1 MTLRVRLTAW
11 NALGFTSTLLV
22 VAVVVWLQYG
32 SALRHSLDE
41 VLQATA
47 SATVDL
53 LKVDPTG
60 QPEPGALPLG
70 VYIVI
75 LDPSGNRVYASA
87 GAPAVAP
94 PSPGLSTLQVGD
106 GASDAVYA
114 APAQDGRTVV
124 VGSTLSEIDRNL
136 RSFAE
141 TMALAGGALVVLSLL
156 GGWWLGGRALA
167 PVSRLA
173 READAIGSSELDRR
187 LAGVEGDDELGTLAR
202 TLNRMLA
209 RVEESVRS
217 QRAFLMGASHDLR
230 TPLAALRA
238 ELELA
243 LLRPTDGPGLRA
255 AVEAAHA
262 DAVRLSELAN
272 GLLRLAAAEP
282 DGRRLD
288 CEDVHLSQLVQ
299 GGVELVTASARARNV
314 AIEVT
319 APDVLVHV
327 DRPRLVQVITNLLAN
342 ATLSAPPAS
351 AVELAAELDLDEAT
365 RVLRVEVLDRGPGV
379 PPDFRSSLFE
389 PFARARPAGSPGA
402 GLGLATAAAAVHAH
416 GGEIGY
422 DERPGG
428 GARFWF
434 WVPA

>member
-1 MTLRVRLTAW
+1 VTLRLRLTAW

-22 VAVVVWLQYG
+22 VALVVWVQYG
-32 SALRHSLDE
+32 SAIRHSLDE

-60 QPEPGALPLG
+60 QLDPGSLPRG
-70 VYIVI
+70 AYIVI

-87 GAPAVAP
+87 GAPAVVS

-106 GASDAVYA
+106 GSSDAVYA
-114 APAQDGRTVV
+114 APAQEGRTVV
-124 VGSTLSEIDRNL
+124 VGSPLSEIDRNL
-136 RSFAE
+136 RSLAE
-141 TMALAGGALVVLSLL
+141 TMALAGGALVAFSVL
-156 GGWWLGGRALA
+156 GGWWLAGRALA

-187 LAGVEGDDELGTLAR
+187 LEGVEGDDELGTLAR

-209 RVEESVRS
+209 RVEASVRR
-217 QRAFLMGASHDLR
+217 QRAFVVGASHDLR
-230 TPLAALRA
+230 TPLAALRT

-243 LLRPTDGPGLRA
+243 LLHPADGPALRA

-282 DGRRLD
+282 DGRQLD
-288 CEDVHLSQLVQ
+288 CEDVHLPQLIQ
-299 GGVELVTASARARNV
+299 GGVELVAASAAARD
-314 AIEVT
+314 VT
-319 APDVLVHV
+319 IDVRVPDVLVHV
-327 DRPRLVQVITNLLAN
+327 DPPRLVQVIANLLAN
-342 ATLSAPPAS
+342 AARFAPPAS
-351 AVELAAELDLDEAT
+351 ALELIAELDLHEAT

-379 PPDFRSSLFE
+379 SPDFRSSLFE
-389 PFARARPAGSPGA
+389 PFARARPAGSSGA
-402 GLGLATAAAAVHAH
+402 GLGLATAAASVHAH
-416 GGEIGY
+416 GGAIGY
-422 DERPGG
+422 EERRGG

>member
-1 MTLRVRLTAW
+1 MTLRLRLTAW
-11 NALGFTSTLLV
+11 NALAFTATLLV
-22 VAVVVWLQYG
+22 IAVVFWLLYG
-32 SALRHSLDE
+32 AALRRGLDE

-47 SATVDL
+47 SAEVDVL
-53 LKVDPTG
+53 EVDPNG
-60 QPEPGALPLG
+60 RPDPGTLPRG
-70 VYIVI
+70 IYIVI
-75 LDPSGNRVYASA
+75 LDSSGALVHATA

-94 PSPGLSTLQVGD
+94 HSLGLSTLQVRD

-124 VGSTLSEIDRNL
+124 AGSTLAEIDRNL
-136 RSFAE
+136 RSLAE
-141 TMALAGGALVVLSLL
+141 TMALAGGALIVLSVL
-156 GGWWLGGRALA
+156 GGWWLVGRALA

-187 LAGVEGDDELGTLAR
+187 LAGVEGDDELGALAR

-209 RVEESVRS
+209 RVEASVRR
-217 QRAFLMGASHDLR
+217 QRAFVVGASHDLR
-230 TPLAALRA
+230 TPLAALRT

-243 LLRPTDGPGLRA
+243 LRHPADGPALRA

-272 GLLRLAAAEP
+272 GLLRLAADEP

-288 CEDVHLSQLVQ
+288 CEDVHLSQLIR
-299 GGVELVTASARARNV
+299 GGVELVTASASVRNV

-327 DRPRLVQVITNLLAN
+327 DPSRLVQAIANLLAN
-342 ATLSAPPAS
+342 AARFAPAES
-351 AVELAAELDLDEAT
+351 AVELTAELGVREAT

-379 PPDFRSSLFE
+379 SPDFRSSLFE
-389 PFARARPAGSPGA
+389 PFARARSAGSPGS

-416 GGEIGY
+416 GGTIGY
-422 DERPGG
+422 EDRQGG

-434 WVPA
+434 WIPA

>member
-1 MTLRVRLTAW
+1 VTLRLRLTAW

-22 VAVVVWLQYG
+22 IAVIAWLQYG

-41 VLQATA
+41 VLQVTA
-47 SATVDL
+47 SVTVDL
-53 LKVDPTG
+53 LKVNPTG
-60 QPEPGALPLG
+60 QPDPGSLPLG

-75 LDPSGNRVYASA
+75 LDPSGNWVYASA

-124 VGSTLSEIDRNL
+124 VGSSLSEIDRNL
-136 RSFAE
+136 RSLAE
-141 TMALAGGALVVLSLL
+141 TMALAGGALVVLSVL

-217 QRAFLMGASHDLR
+217 QRAFVMGASHDLR
-230 TPLAALRA
+230 TPLAALRT

-243 LLRPTDGPGLRA
+243 LLHPTDGPGLRA
-255 AVEAAHA
+255 AVEAAHS

-288 CEDVHLSQLVQ
+288 CEDVRLSQLIQ
-299 GGVELVTASARARNV
+299 GGVELVTASATARNV

-342 ATLSAPPAS
+342 AALSAPPAS
-351 AVELAAELDLDEAT
+351 AVELAADLDEAT

-416 GGEIGY
+416 GGAIGY
-422 DERPGG
+422 DERQGG

>member
-1 MTLRVRLTAW
+1 MTLRLRLSAW
-11 NALGFTSTLLV
+11 NALAFTSTLLV

-32 SALRHSLDE
+32 SALRRSLDE

-47 SATVDL
+47 SATIDL
-53 LKVDPTG
+53 LEAD
-60 QPEPGALPLG
+60 PGAPPDPGTLPRGLF
-70 VYIVI
+70 VVV
-75 LDPSGNRVYASA
+75 LDPNGRPAYTSA
-87 GAPAVAP
+87 GAPVVAS
-94 PSPGLSTLQVGD
+94 PSAGVSTLLAGD
-106 GASDAVYA
+106 GTSNALYA
-114 APAQDGRTVV
+114 APAAGGRTVV
-124 VGSTLSEIDRNL
+124 VGSSLAEIDRDL
-136 RSFAE
+136 RTLAE
-141 TMALAGGALVVLSLL
+141 TMALAGGALIVLSVL
-156 GGWWLGGRALA
+156 GGWWLVGRALA

-187 LAGVEGDDELGTLAR
+187 LAELEGDDELGTLAR

-209 RVEESVRS
+209 RIEESVRR
-217 QRAFLMGASHDLR
+217 QRAFVMGASHDLR
-230 TPLAALRA
+230 TPLAALRT

-243 LLRPTDGPGLRA
+243 LLHPTDGPGLRA

-288 CEDVHLSQLVQ
+288 REDVRLPRVIE
-299 GGVELVTASARARNV
+299 GGVQLAAASAAAGDV
-314 AIEVT
+314 AIDVR

-327 DRPRLVQVITNLLAN
+327 DRARLTQVIANLVAN
-342 ATLSAPPAS
+342 AVRFAPPAS
-351 AVELAAELDLDEAT
+351 AVEVAAALDADAAPP
-365 RVLRVEVLDRGPGV
+365 VLRVEVLDRGPGV
-379 PPDFRSSLFE
+379 SPDHRSSLFE
-389 PFARARPAGSPGA
+389 PFARARPAGSSGA

-416 GGEIGY
+416 GGAIGY

>member
-1 MTLRVRLTAW
+1 MTLRLRLTAW
-11 NALGFTSTLLV
+11 YALVFASTLLV
-22 VAVVVWLQYG
+22 VGVAVWLQYA
-32 SALRHSLDE
+32 SALRRSLDE

-53 LKVDPTG
+53 MEAKPAGRPDPGT
-60 QPEPGALPLG
+60 LPRGL
-70 VYIVI
+70 YIVV
-75 LDPSGNRVYASA
+75 LDRAGRASYASA
-87 GAPAVAP
+87 GAPAVALP
-94 PSPGLSTLQVGD
+94 TPGLSTIRTRS

-114 APAQDGRTVV
+114 QPVPDGRMVV
-124 VGSTLSEIDRNL
+124 AGSLLTEVDRNL
-136 RSFAE
+136 GSLAE
-141 TMALAGGALVVLSLL
+141 TMVLVGGALAILSVL
-156 GGWWLGGRALA
+156 GGWLLAGRALA

-187 LAGVEGDDELGTLAR
+187 LPELEGDDELGTLAR

-209 RVEESVRS
+209 RVEESVRR
-217 QRAFLMGASHDLR
+217 QRAFVVGASHDLR
-230 TPLAALRA
+230 TPLAALRT

-243 LLRPTDGPGLRA
+243 LLHPADGPALHA

-272 GLLRLAAAEP
+272 GLLRMAAAEP

-288 CEDVHLSQLVQ
+288 CEAINLPQLIQ
-299 GGVELVTASARARNV
+299 GGVDLVAPSGASRGV
-314 AIEVT
+314 GIDVS
-319 APDVLVHV
+319 APDVVVHV
-327 DRPRLVQVITNLLAN
+327 DRPRLVQAIANLLAN
-342 ATLSAPPAS
+342 AARFAPPDS
-351 AVELAAELDLDEAT
+351 RVELTAALDLDET
-365 RVLRVEVLDRGPGV
+365 PPVLRMEVMDRGPGV
-379 PPDFRSSLFE
+379 PPDYRSSLFE

-416 GGEIGY
+416 GGAIGY
-422 DERPGG
+422 DDRPGG

>member
-1 MTLRVRLTAW
+1 MTLRLRLTAW

-32 SALRHSLDE
+32 SAIRHSLDE

-53 LKVDPTG
+53 LEVDPTG
-60 QPEPGALPLG
+60 QPDPGTLPRG
-70 VYIVI
+70 VYVVI
-75 LDPSGNRVYASA
+75 LDPSGNQVYGSA
-87 GAPAVAP
+87 GAPAWRRP
-94 PSPGLSTLQVGD
+94 PR
-106 GASDAVYA
+106 ASRRSGRRTGRATAVYA
-114 APAQDGRTVV
+114 APAQGGRTVV
-124 VGSTLSEIDRNL
+124 AGSTLAEIDRNL
-136 RSFAE
+136 RSLAE
-141 TMALAGGALVVLSLL
+141 TMALAGGALVVLSVL
-156 GGWWLGGRALA
+156 GGWWLAGRALA

-209 RVEESVRS
+209 RVEESVRR
-217 QRAFLMGASHDLR
+217 QRAFVVGASHDLR
-230 TPLAALRA
+230 TPLAALRT

-243 LLRPTDGPGLRA
+243 LLHPTDGPGLRA

-288 CEDVHLSQLVQ
+288 CEDVHLPQLIQ
-299 GGVELVTASARARNV
+299 GGVELVTASATARDV

-342 ATLSAPPAS
+342 ATRSRAARRPP
-351 AVELAAELDLDEAT
+351 
-365 RVLRVEVLDRGPGV
+365 
-379 PPDFRSSLFE
+379 SS
-389 PFARARPAGSPGA
+389 
-402 GLGLATAAAAVHAH
+402 
-416 GGEIGY
+416 
-422 DERPGG
+422 
-428 GARFWF
+428 
-434 WVPA
+434 

>member
-1 MTLRVRLTAW
+1 VTLRLRLTAW
-11 NALGFTSTLLV
+11 NALGFTATLLV
-22 VAVVVWLQYG
+22 VVVVGWLQYA
-32 SALRHSLDE
+32 SAIRNGVDE
-41 VLQATA
+41 VLRATA

-53 LKVDPTG
+53 MEVDTTAQLDPRV
-60 QPEPGALPLG
+60 LSLG

-75 LDPSGNRVYASA
+75 LDSSGNRVYAST
-87 GAPAVAP
+87 GAPAMAP
-94 PSPGLSTLQVGD
+94 PSPGLSTVQVGD

-124 VGSTLSEIDRNL
+124 VGSSLSEIDRNL
-136 RSFAE
+136 RSLAE
-141 TMALAGGALVVLSLL
+141 TVALAGGVLVILSVL
-156 GGWWLGGRALA
+156 GGWWLAGRALA

-187 LAGVEGDDELGTLAR
+187 LTGLEGDDELGTLAR
-202 TLNRMLA
+202 TLNGMLA
-209 RVEESVRS
+209 RVEESVRR
-217 QRAFLMGASHDLR
+217 QRAFVMGASHDLR
-230 TPLAALRA
+230 TPLAALRT

-243 LLRPTDGPGLRA
+243 LLHPTDGPALRG

-282 DGRRLD
+282 EGRRLD
-288 CEDVHLSQLVQ
+288 CDDVRLLQLIQ
-299 GGVELVTASARARNV
+299 DGVELLATSAADRDVT
-314 AIEVT
+314 IEVT
-319 APDVLVHV
+319 APDALVHV

-342 ATLSAPPAS
+342 ATRSAPPTT
-351 AVELAAELDLDEAT
+351 AVELAAKLDLQEAT

-379 PPDFRSSLFE
+379 LPDYRSSLFE
-389 PFARARPAGSPGA
+389 PFARAWSAGGPGA

-416 GGEIGY
+416 GGAIGY
-422 DERPGG
+422 EERPGG

-434 WVPA
+434 WVPT

>member
-1 MTLRVRLTAW
+1 MTLRLRLTAW
-11 NALGFTSTLLV
+11 NALGFTTTLLV
-22 VAVVVWLQYG
+22 VAVIGWLLYG
-32 SALRHSLDE
+32 SAIRGSLDE

-47 SATVDL
+47 SATIDL
-53 LKVDPTG
+53 LEVDPTG
-60 QPEPGALPLG
+60 QLDPSALPLG

-75 LDPSGNRVYASA
+75 LDSSGNRIYASA

-94 PSPGLSTLQVGD
+94 PSPGLSTLRVGD
-106 GASDAVYA
+106 GTSDAVYA

-136 RSFAE
+136 RSLAE
-141 TMALAGGALVVLSLL
+141 TMALAGGALVFLSVL
-156 GGWWLGGRALA
+156 GGWWLAGRALA

-187 LAGVEGDDELGTLAR
+187 LTGVEGDDELGTLAR

-209 RVEESVRS
+209 RVEESVRR
-217 QRAFLMGASHDLR
+217 QRAFVMGASHDLR
-230 TPLAALRA
+230 TPLAALRT

-243 LLRPTDGPGLRA
+243 LLHPADGPALRG

-282 DGRRLD
+282 EGRRLD
-288 CEDVHLSQLVQ
+288 CHDVRLLQLIQ
-299 GGVELVTASARARNV
+299 GSVELVAASAAARDV
-314 AIEVT
+314 TIEVT
-319 APDVLVHV
+319 APEVLVHV
-327 DRPRLVQVITNLLAN
+327 DRPRLVQVIANLLAN
-342 ATLSAPPAS
+342 ATRFAPAES
-351 AVELAAELDLDEAT
+351 AVELTAALSLREAK

-416 GGEIGY
+416 GGAIGY

>member
-1 MTLRVRLTAW
+1 
-11 NALGFTSTLLV
+11 
-22 VAVVVWLQYG
+22 
-32 SALRHSLDE
+32 
-41 VLQATA
+41 
-47 SATVDL
+47 
-53 LKVDPTG
+53 
-60 QPEPGALPLG
+60 
-70 VYIVI
+70 
-75 LDPSGNRVYASA
+75 
-87 GAPAVAP
+87 
-94 PSPGLSTLQVGD
+94 
-106 GASDAVYA
+106 
-114 APAQDGRTVV
+114 VV
-124 VGSTLSEIDRNL
+124 VGSTLAEIDRNL
-136 RSFAE
+136 RTLAE

-187 LAGVEGDDELGTLAR
+187 LEGVEGDDEIGTLAR

-209 RVEESVRS
+209 RVEESVRR
-217 QRAFLMGASHDLR
+217 QRAFVVGASHDLR
-230 TPLAALRA
+230 TPLAALRT

-243 LLRPTDGPGLRA
+243 LLHPTDGPALRA

-262 DAVRLSELAN
+262 DAVRLSELAT
-272 GLLRLAAAEP
+272 GLLRMAAAEP
-282 DGRRLD
+282 DGRRLE
-288 CEDVHLSQLVQ
+288 CEDVHLPQLIQ
-299 GGVELVTASARARNV
+299 GGVELVAASAAAGTA

-327 DRPRLVQVITNLLAN
+327 DPPRLVQVIANLLAN
-342 ATLSAPPAS
+342 AARFAPPAS
-351 AVELAAELDLDEAT
+351 AIELIAELDRDEAT
-365 RVLRVEVLDRGPGV
+365 PVLRVQVLDRGPGV
-379 PPDFRSSLFE
+379 SLDHRSSLFE

-416 GGEIGY
+416 GGAIGY

>member
-1 MTLRVRLTAW
+1 MTLRFRLTAW
-11 NALGFTSTLLV
+11 NALGFTATLLV
-22 VAVVVWLQYG
+22 VAVAVWLQYG
-32 SALRHSLDE
+32 SVIRHSLDE

-47 SATVDL
+47 SAMVGVL
-53 LKVDPTG
+53 EA
-60 QPEPGALPLG
+60 QPSGLPDVSTLPRG
-70 VYIVI
+70 LYVVV
-75 LDPSGNRVYASA
+75 LDPAGTPAYASA
-87 GAPAVAP
+87 GAPVVVTP
-94 PSPGLSTLQVGD
+94 PPGFSTFRTSD
-106 GASDAVYA
+106 GASDAIYS
-114 APAQDGRTVV
+114 APAQGGRTVV
-124 VGSTLSEIDRNL
+124 VGSTLAEIDRNL
-136 RSFAE
+136 RTLAE
-141 TMALAGGALVVLSLL
+141 TMALAGGALVVVAAL
-156 GGWWLGGRALA
+156 GGWWLVGRALA

-173 READAIGSSELDRR
+173 SEADAIGSSELDRR

-209 RVEESVRS
+209 RVEESVRR
-217 QRAFLMGASHDLR
+217 QRAFVVGASHDLR

-243 LLRPTDGPGLRA
+243 LLHPTDGPALRA

-262 DAVRLSELAN
+262 DAVRLSELAT

-282 DGRRLD
+282 DGRRLE
-288 CEDVHLSQLVQ
+288 CEDVHLSQLIQV
-299 GGVELVTASARARNV
+299 GAKLVTASATARNV
-314 AIEVT
+314 VIEVT

-342 ATLSAPPAS
+342 ATLSAPLGS
-351 AVELAAELDLDEAT
+351 AVELTAELHEAT

-379 PPDFRSSLFE
+379 SPDFRPSLFE
-389 PFARARPAGSPGA
+389 PFAKARPAESPGA

-416 GGEIGY
+416 GGAIGY
-422 DERPGG
+422 DDRPGG

>member
-1 MTLRVRLTAW
+1 MTLRFRLTAW
-11 NALGFTSTLLV
+11 SALGFTSTLLV
-22 VAVVVWLQYG
+22 VAVILWLQYG
-32 SALRHSLDE
+32 SAIRHGLDE

-47 SATVDL
+47 NATVDVL
-53 LKVDPTG
+53 EAQPSSLPDVSTLPRGLYVIVLDPTG
-60 QPEPGALPLG
+60 TAQ
-70 VYIVI
+70 
-75 LDPSGNRVYASA
+75 YASA
-87 GAPAVAP
+87 GAPVVVT
-94 PSPGLSTLQVGD
+94 PSPGFSTFRTSD
-106 GASDAVYA
+106 GARDAVYA
-114 APAQDGRTVV
+114 APAQGGRTVI
-124 VGSTLSEIDRNL
+124 VGSTLTEIDRNL
-136 RSFAE
+136 RTLAE
-141 TMALAGGALVVLSLL
+141 TMALAGGALIVLTVL
-156 GGWWLGGRALA
+156 GGWWLVGRALA

-209 RVEESVRS
+209 RVEVSVRR
-217 QRAFLMGASHDLR
+217 QRAFVVGASHDLR
-230 TPLAALRA
+230 TPLAALRT

-243 LLRPTDGPGLRA
+243 LLHSADGPALRA

-262 DAVRLSELAN
+262 DAVRLSELAT

-282 DGRRLD
+282 DGRLLE
-288 CEDVHLSQLVQ
+288 CEDVHLPQLIQ
-299 GGVELVTASARARNV
+299 GGVGLVTASAAARHV

-327 DRPRLVQVITNLLAN
+327 DRPRLVQAIANLLAN
-342 ATLSAPPAS
+342 AARFAPRAS
-351 AVELAAELDLDEAT
+351 AVELAAELNEAT

-379 PPDFRSSLFE
+379 PPNFRSSLFE
-389 PFARARPAGSPGA
+389 PFARARPAESPGA

-416 GGEIGY
+416 GGAIGY